1 MDGENAGDQFCSV
14 TCGGGL
20 QSKGMAGEAEL
31 REIYWGC
38 LREREEISPPA
49 NSPEAKRGEAEKR
62 RKEREDKRREIKCLF

>member
-1 MDGENAGDQFCSV
+1 MTF
-14 TCGGGL
+14 GGGL

-49 NSPEAKRGEAEKR
+49 NSLEVKGGEVERRGE
-62 RKEREDKRREIKCLF
+62 RREERKRKKK

>member
-1 MDGENAGDQFCSV
+1 MTF
-14 TCGGGL
+14 GGGL

-49 NSPEAKRGEAEKR
+49 NPQEAKRGEEEKRGGEKR
-62 RKEREDKRREIKCLF
+62 REEKLSSHSDIEIDC

>member
-1 MDGENAGDQFCSV
+1 MTF
-14 TCGGGL
+14 GGGL

>member
-1 MDGENAGDQFCSV
+1 MTF
-14 TCGGGL
+14 GGGL

-49 NSPEAKRGEAEKR
+49 KPLEAKRGEAEK
-62 RKEREDKRREIKCLF
+62 KKKRREVKRREEKLSVFSEIETG